1 MQKQITNEIDKKQ
14 TKKKKGNNLIYKIH
28 DSLRKNIND
37 VKMKNNNHIL
47 ANEKMKS
54 MNLLKTVKDAKK

>member
-1 MQKQITNEIDKKQ
+1 MQKQITNEIDKK
-14 TKKKKGNNLIYKIH
+14 KVIH

-47 ANEKMKS
+47 ANEKIKS
-54 MNLLKTVKDAKK
+54 MNLLNTVKDAKK